1 MSSDY
6 VDPFANDEESERERI
21 KKIRPRDKIP
31 ISFHIQWPLIQI
43 GNALS
48 GMVNRYNRLFK
59 MSQSDLKAMYLKEA
73 NSMNEKG
80 EVQKCVDFMEDVVR
94 IDNKDANI
102 IYKLGVAYEKNRQP
116 ESAVKAYKKVVALKP
131 DHAKALY
138 RKAILLIQKQEYET
152 ALADL
157 EKAVQI
163 RSDSAELYF
172 RLGQVND
179 RLKKYKE
186 AIEYFNKAV
195 ELNPNFLA
203 VYKNMALTY
212 DSLNDHQNSLKCL
225 KRALEIEDG
234 D

>member
-6 VDPFANDEESERERI
+6 VDPFDNEEKIERI
-21 KKIRPRDKIP
+21 EKTRNKDKIP
-31 ISFHIQWPLIQI
+31 LSFHIQWPLIQI

-48 GMVNRYNRLFK
+48 VMVNRYNRLFK

-73 NSMNEKG
+73 NAMNQKG
-80 EVQKCVDFMEDVVR
+80 EIQKCVDFMENVVK

-116 ESAVKAYKKVVALKP
+116 ESAVKAYKKVLSLKP
-131 DHAKALY
+131 EHAKALY
-138 RKAILLIQKQEYET
+138 RKAILLIQKQDYET

-179 RLKKYKE
+179 RLKKYEE
-186 AIEYFNKAV
+186 AIEYFNKSV

-225 KRALEIEDG
+225 KRALEIEGSD
-234 D
+234 